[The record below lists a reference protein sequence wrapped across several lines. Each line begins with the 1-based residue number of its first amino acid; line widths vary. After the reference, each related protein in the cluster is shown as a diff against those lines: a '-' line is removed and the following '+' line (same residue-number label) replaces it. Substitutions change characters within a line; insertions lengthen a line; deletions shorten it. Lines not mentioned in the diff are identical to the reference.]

1 MADGRDLLYAA
12 RMKSA
17 SETAFGMAAAVRAGE
32 LRAEDAVRE
41 ALSRAEAARE
51 LNAFITL
58 LPEAVDK
65 ARALDAR
72 RAAGDLLGPLAGVP
86 VAVKDNICTEG
97 VLTTAGSRSL
107 ATFVPPYSAT
117 VVKRLEAA
125 GAIIIGKT
133 NLDEFGMGST
143 NENSAFG
150 PVKNPRNHEHVPGGS
165 SGGSAAVVA
174 AGIVPLALGT
184 DTGGSVR
191 QPASFTGVLGFK
203 PTYGALS
210 RYGVVAFASS
220 LEQVGVLA
228 RTSEDVRLAF
238 SVMAGRDPHDAT
250 SLEAPAGLDKM
261 PVTDLRGLRVGM
273 VDELCGEGNSPGVL
287 AALERTQRT
296 LTELGAAVGR
306 TSLPHAPYGTAAY
319 YLVAPAEASSNLA
332 RFDGMVYGY
341 RSGEDRLGQAAVMER
356 SRGESFGPEVRR
368 RILTGTYALSAG
380 YYDAYYGKALKV
392 RRLIADDLERAFGDF
407 DVLLTPTA
415 PTVAYRLGENAGD
428 PLALY
433 LGDVDTVLANLAG
446 VPAVSVP
453 AGTAENGL
461 PCGVQFLAPALED
474 ARLLRVMGGLEGAA
488 GENFS
493 PVA

>member
-1 MADGRDLLYAA
+1 
-12 RMKSA
+12 
-17 SETAFGMAAAVRAGE
+17 MAAAVRAGE

-58 LPEAVDK
+58 LPEAVEK

-97 VLTTAGSRSL
+97 VLTTAGSKSL
-107 ATFVPPYSAT
+107 AGFIPPYSAT
-117 VVKRLEAA
+117 VVERLEAA
-125 GAIIIGKT
+125 GAIVIGKT

-210 RYGVVAFASS
+210 RYGVIAFASS

-228 RTSEDVRLAF
+228 RTSEDVRLAL

-250 SLEAPAGLDKM
+250 SLETPASLAEM
-261 PVTDLRGLRVGM
+261 PATDLRGLRVGM
-273 VDELCGEGNSPGVL
+273 VAELCGEGNSPGVL
-287 AALERTQRT
+287 AALERTEGT
-296 LTELGAAVGR
+296 LTELGATVGR
-306 TSLPHAPYGTAAY
+306 VSLPHAPYGTAAY

-341 RSGEDRLGQAAVMER
+341 RSGDDRMGQAAVMER

-380 YYDAYYGKALKV
+380 YYDAYYGKALRV

-453 AGTAENGL
+453 AGTAEDGL
-461 PCGVQFLAPALED
+461 PCGVQFLAPVLED

-493 PVA
+493 PLAPGYVS